1 MIDEKRVKRFCKED
15 ISKIENYDKAIS
27 DKEITWHCHHRTE
40 IWWNCTR
47 KELIA
52 NECYYHRKACEL
64 IFLTPAEHIR
74 LHNMHM
80 LEDTR
85 RKKSESLKGKNK
97 GRIYS
102 EEIRRKM
109 SDSHITS
116 VFGKVFKEQYGIT
129 RKDDIKLYRKEY
141 SFYKRHSKFSWEVK

>member
-1 MIDEKRVKRFCKED
+1 MINENKAKRYCKED
-15 ISKIENYDKAIS
+15 ISKIENYEQAVNDTTQVW
-27 DKEITWHCHHRTE
+27 DLHHRTA
-40 IWWNCTR
+40 IWWNCS
-47 KELIA
+47 KKDLIE

-64 IFLTPAEHIR
+64 IFLTHAEHIR

-80 LEDTR
+80 LAATR

-116 VFGKVFKEQYGIT
+116 VFGKAFKEQYGIT

-141 SFYKRHSKFSWEVK
+141 SFYKRHSKFSWEV